1 MSAISN
7 KRNRKIGLPSL
18 AAVLGILVAGFLLL
32 ALSAPA
38 AWAQKYPRRPVTL
51 VVPWGAGGG
60 TDAVGRY
67 LGAML
72 EQELGQPFNV
82 VNRTG
87 GSGVVGHSDIAFSKP
102 DGYTI
107 GLATVELTMM
117 HWVGLTE
124 LTYKDVTP
132 IAFVNSDP
140 AGVMVA
146 QDAKWKTVGEF
157 LADVKANPG
166 KMKGS
171 GTGQGGIWHLALAG
185 MLKSSGMGPNDVGW
199 VPSKGAAPGLQD
211 LVAGGVHVVT
221 ASLPE
226 GKALIDASRVRPL
239 AVMAEER
246 NAVFPNVPTL
256 KESGVN
262 WTTAAWRS
270 IAAPKGTPKE
280 VVDVLEAALNKIVHS
295 QGYRDFLASR
305 GYGWAWMP
313 SGELAKFYAAAD
325 RDNGE
330 VMKAAG
336 IAQ

>member
-1 MSAISN
+1 MTVSLSGMMG
-7 KRNRKIGLPSL
+7 RRSLP
-18 AAVLGILVAGFLLL
+18 ALVGLLL
-32 ALSAPA
+32 TGAMLVTFLAPSAL
-38 AWAQKYPRRPVTL
+38 AQDYPKRPVTL
-51 VVPWGAGGG
+51 IVPWGAGGG

-87 GSGVVGHSDIAFSKP
+87 GSGVVGHSAIAYAKP

-117 HWVGLTE
+117 HWVGLTK

-132 IAFVNSDP
+132 IALVNSDP

-146 QDAKWKTVGEF
+146 NDAKWQNVNEF

-166 KMKGS
+166 RMKGS

-185 MLKSSGMGPNDVGW
+185 MLKSSGMGANDVRW

-211 LVAGGVHVVT
+211 LVAGGVDVVT

-226 GKALIDASRVRPL
+226 GKALIDAGRVRPI

-256 KESGVN
+256 KESGIG

-270 IAAPKGTPKE
+270 IAAPKGTPHE
-280 VVDVLEAALNKIVHS
+280 IVDVLEAALDKIVHS
-295 QGYRDFLASR
+295 KGYRDFLASR
-305 GYGWAWMP
+305 GYGWAWKD
-313 SGELAKFYAAAD
+313 SGDLAAFYASAD
-325 RDNGE
+325 RGNGE
-330 VMKAAG
+330 VMKSAG
-336 IAQ
+336 IAK